1 MVHRPAHRTGLA
13 FLQIGRQHARAP
25 RTLQLLQPLQRRRIG
40 IVVRFRV
47 FQAAQ
52 RLLMRPFR
60 KCRRSRQLGATVD
73 HLLRIALRRLGTLD
87 RRMRLAA
94 SRIGA
99 GKRVERSLCLLGQ
112 ILRSRLLRNACLQIL
127 VKFLRAQRSSLRRGG
142 LARILASIRQHACR
156 LVHLRLRG
164 VEAPL
169 RFSLAHFRIR
179 QLFDR

>member
-1 MVHRPAHRTGLA
+1 MQV
-13 FLQIGRQHARAP
+13 GRQHARAP
-25 RTLQLLQPLQRRRIG
+25 RTLQLLQPLQRRCVG
-40 IVVRFRV
+40 VVVRFRL

-52 RLLMRPFR
+52 RLLVRPFR
-60 KCRRSRQLGATVD
+60 KRRRTRQLGATVD
-73 HLLRIALRRLGTLD
+73 HLPRIALRRLGALD
-87 RRMRLAA
+87 CRMRLAA

-99 GKRVERSLCLLGQ
+99 GKRVERGLFLLGQ
-112 ILRSRLLRNACLQIL
+112 ILRSRLLHNARLQIL
-127 VKFLRAQRSSLRRGG
+127 IEFLRAQRSSLRRSG

>member
-60 KCRRSRQLGATVD
+60 KCRRARQLGATVD

-87 RRMRLAA
+87 RRMRL
-94 SRIGA
+94 
-99 GKRVERSLCLLGQ
+99 
-112 ILRSRLLRNACLQIL
+112 
-127 VKFLRAQRSSLRRGG
+127 
-142 LARILASIRQHACR
+142 LASIRQHACR

-164 VEAPL
+164 IEAPL